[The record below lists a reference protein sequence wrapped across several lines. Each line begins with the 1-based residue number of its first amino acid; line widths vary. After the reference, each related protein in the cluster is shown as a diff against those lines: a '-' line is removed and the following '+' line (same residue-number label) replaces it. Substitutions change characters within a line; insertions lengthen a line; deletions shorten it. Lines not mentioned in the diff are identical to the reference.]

1 MTVSQIWR
9 MGGGSKVVT
18 LGRGAQEEGPASVKT
33 QTIERKIKKAIIMND
48 S

>member
-1 MTVSQIWR
+1 MTVNRIWR
-9 MGGGSKVVT
+9 MGGCCKVDT

-33 QTIERKIKKAIIMND
+33 QTIEMNIKKAIIMND